1 MGLLGDYDLAGNTII
16 CKQVKTGF
24 STPGQTSNVN
34 LNVAAGSTLT
44 LTSGQHAGRTINLD
58 TAAGSVVTLP
68 ASTGSGDCYRFVV
81 SVLATSNSHI
91 VKVANA
97 SDIILGGATMADT
110 DGTSTIVTFIA
121 NGTSHDTITLNRTT
135 TGSVTIGEN
144 FMLVDYATNKWLLDG
159 MATLSNTGT
168 AATPFSA
175 TV

>member
-1 MGLLGDYDLAGNTII
+1 MGLSTDLDLGGLTIV
-16 CKQVKTGF
+16 CKQVKTGYGF
-24 STPGQTSNVN
+24 PNHTSAEN

-44 LTSGQHAGRTINLD
+44 LVPSLHAGRTINLD
-58 TAAGSVVTLP
+58 TLTGSVVTLP
-68 ASTGSGDCYRFVV
+68 ASTGSGDRYRFVV
-81 SVLATSNSHI
+81 SVVATSNSHI

-110 DGTSTIVTFIA
+110 DGTSTIVSFIA
-121 NGTSHDTITLNRTT
+121 NGSTHDTITLNRTT

-144 FMLVDYATNKWLLDG
+144 FTLVDYGLNKWLLDG
-159 MATLSNTGT
+159 WAVLSNTGT

>member
-1 MGLLGDYDLAGNTII
+1 MGSPTDLDMGGMTVI

-24 STPGQTSNVN
+24 NSPALPSNQN

-44 LTSGQHAGRTINLD
+44 LTSAQHAGRTVNLD
-58 TAAGSVVTLP
+58 TATGSVVTLP
-68 ASTGSGDCYRFVV
+68 ASSGSGDIYRFVV

-97 SDIILGGATMADT
+97 SDIILGAATLADT
-110 DGTSTIVTFIA
+110 DGTSTIQTFIA
-121 NGTSHDTITLNRTT
+121 NGSTHDTITLNRST

-144 FMLVDYATNKWLLDG
+144 FTIVDYATNKWLIDG
-159 MATLSNTGT
+159 HAVFSNTGT
-168 AATPFSA
+168 SATPFSA